1 MCAEY
6 YVQYWWVNQSVFEIL
21 RKQLQI
27 IHEYEVVQ
35 QTLPV
40 TPFRQGFGVNYK
52 IIIDIIIIIIIIII
66 TIIVLISLSAGQI
79 LIPYFLEISTNLRLL
94 SWSHEWHESNTSD
107 WFGK

>member
-6 YVQYWWVNQSVFEIL
+6 YVQYWWDVNQSVFEIL

-40 TPFRQGFGVNYK
+40 TPFRQGFGLNYK
-52 IIIDIIIIIIIIII
+52 IIIIIIIII

-79 LIPYFLEISTNLRLL
+79 LIPYFLEISANLRLL
-94 SWSHEWHESNTSD
+94 SWSYEWH
-107 WFGK
+107 